1 MPLHDVIVPKAG
13 LEGDSV
19 EVVSVFVAVGDSV
32 TVDTPLCE
40 VEGAKITFEVVADV
54 AGVVAEILV
63 EEGDEIDAGQPV
75 VRLQAS

>member
-1 MPLHDVIVPKAG
+1 MSLHDVIVPKAG